1 MATTVRVDFNFS
13 AGPSGTSPPFK
24 TGLWVFSADDD
35 VAGAR
40 TTVETWWNAATTFRG
55 YFSSAMGAP
64 VITGRGVV
72 GGIVEETTGTGSAPT
87 GSAPDLPGCAL
98 RAIMLGSRP
107 EGGRY
112 PSMFWPC
119 VSGSVTDATGAIG
132 STERTN
138 SDNALTQL
146 MSDLKDITVGQE
158 RFWCAVH
165 RVGGGSTVI
174 TEVTSISI
182 AANLSWLQRR
192 YR

>member
-1 MATTVRVDFNFS
+1 MATTVRVDFTFN
-13 AGPSGTSPPFK
+13 AGPSGTTPPLK

-35 VAGAR
+35 VAGTR
-40 TTVETWWNAATTFRG
+40 TAVEAWWNAATTFRG
-55 YFSSAMGAP
+55 YFASAMGTP
-64 VITGRGVV
+64 TITGRGVV
-72 GGIVEETTGTGSAPT
+72 GGIVTETSGTGSAPS
-87 GSAPDLPGCAL
+87 GSAPDLPGAAL
-98 RAIMLGSRP
+98 RAIALGSRP

-119 VSGSVTDATGAIG
+119 VSGSVTDAAGALG

-138 SDNALTQL
+138 ADSALTQL
-146 MSDLKDITVGQE
+146 ITDLKVATPGSE

-165 RVGGGSTVI
+165 RIGGGSTTI

-182 AANLSWLQRR
+182 ASTLSWLQRR